1 MLKKILTGIIVFIG
15 ILVVIYVVLA
25 LLSKPAESHVYF
37 EEGPPRPWNIAHQ
50 GGDGLWPSNTMF
62 AMEQAAEMGVDVLEM
77 DIHQTADG
85 TLVVMH
91 DETVDRTTDGNGQ
104 IKEMTLAELKELDAG
119 HNWTDDDG
127 QTYPYRG
134 QDITVPTLEEIFAR
148 FPNYRMVI
156 EIKQSAPSITE
167 PFCDLIREYG
177 MEEKVIVGSFSQD
190 VVNEFRQVCPEVAT
204 SAGQTE
210 VITFFILSSLF
221 LENIYTPEALA
232 LQIPETRSGIT
243 VLTNRLI
250 EAAHKRGM
258 EVQVWTI
265 DDQEDQKRILEMG
278 VDGIMT
284 DRPDHLMEAIA
295 R

>member
-37 EEGPPRPWNIAHQ
+37 EE
-50 GGDGLWPSNTMF
+50 GDGLWPSNTMF

-127 QTYPYRG
+127 QT
-134 QDITVPTLEEIFAR
+134 
-148 FPNYRMVI
+148 
-156 EIKQSAPSITE
+156 
-167 PFCDLIREYG
+167 
-177 MEEKVIVGSFSQD
+177 
-190 VVNEFRQVCPEVAT
+190 
-204 SAGQTE
+204 
-210 VITFFILSSLF
+210 
-221 LENIYTPEALA
+221 
-232 LQIPETRSGIT
+232 
-243 VLTNRLI
+243 
-250 EAAHKRGM
+250 
-258 EVQVWTI
+258 
-265 DDQEDQKRILEMG
+265 
-278 VDGIMT
+278 
-284 DRPDHLMEAIA
+284 
-295 R
+295 